1 MDFSFL
7 NDIVQALLKFVPRPI
22 IVRLTHGGV
31 RWRLGKYAKELKPGF
46 HIIWPL
52 ITDYEVIVTARQT
65 HHLAT
70 QSLVTKD
77 GKQIAVGTLIV
88 YSIRDVMAAIAER
101 NWDTDSVVNDISLA
115 VVVDEITK
123 LNYNDLHLEI
133 ADRVAQELTQKCRKQ
148 LRQYGVYVHRVRL
161 TEIAPVRT
169 LKILVFE
176 KMYSATNPSH
186 LAT

>member
-7 NDIVQALLKFVPRPI
+7 NDIIQSLLKFIPRPV

-31 RWRLGKYAKELKPGF
+31 KWRFGRWAKEMKPGF
-46 HIIWPL
+46 HIVWPL
-52 ITDYEVIVTARQT
+52 VTDWEVIVTARQT

-88 YSIRDVMAAIAER
+88 YSVRDIMKAIAER
-101 NWDTDSVVNDISLA
+101 NWDTDSLVNDISLA

-123 LNYNDLHLEI
+123 LMYDDLHQEI
-133 ADRVAQELTQKCRKQ
+133 ADRVAYELTQKCRKQ

-169 LKILVFE
+169 LKILGFE
-176 KMYSATNPSH
+176 KMYSQTNPSH
-186 LAT
+186 ISS